1 MYKAHNHTSR
11 IFSPFRFTHAKA
23 YRALLDEL
31 GDQAGQHEVVAENLS
46 SQVAQELAQL
56 VRQLKEDRRKVR
68 REHFAFKT
76 VLYCMKFAIKIT
88 KQCVL
93 ILN

>member
-1 MYKAHNHTSR
+1 MILSASIRVTTYNITPPLFLAYT
-11 IFSPFRFTHAKA
+11 RFTYAKA

-68 REHFAFKT
+68 A
-76 VLYCMKFAIKIT
+76 
-88 KQCVL
+88 
-93 ILN
+93 

>member
-1 MYKAHNHTSR
+1 MRFPVYI
-11 IFSPFRFTHAKA
+11 IFFLNLYLFVRFTYAKA

-56 VRQLKEDRRKVR
+56 VRQLKEDRRKVKSNIFL
-68 REHFAFKT
+68 H
-76 VLYCMKFAIKIT
+76 L
-88 KQCVL
+88 
-93 ILN
+93 